1 MNRLLALF
9 ALVILFASCQ
19 SDKQAPSAGCD
30 FQSAIPKGKNVD
42 CGYITV
48 PENHDQPDGKKIK
61 IAYVVLHAEDATT
74 KEYPVIYL
82 SGGPGGSAIDST
94 AINRWYKHP
103 FRANRDII
111 LLDQRGIGYS
121 SALPNLYKD
130 LYEIMAK
137 DVTAQKEQLLID
149 SLIVDYAQRCK
160 REQIELSNYN
170 TFQNARDVGAL
181 MVHLGYEK
189 YNLYGVSYGTRL
201 ARVTQDVFPEKLNSV
216 ILNSP
221 NPIKGDMLVD
231 RLKSYSLALSRV
243 IGYCASNPECHVA
256 NPTLEA
262 DYFKAIKALQEK
274 PLVLDINGD
283 TVFLNA
289 QDGIFFIR
297 RLLYGTNS
305 RTEIPALIK
314 EYLAGGGPIIERLV
328 STEYEPD
335 YNFAMWFAVE
345 RHEMYDPRN
354 TSEVVDQVY
363 DSLTLLPAKLGLF
376 NAVYLSLG
384 KLHESGADAGKKK
397 FQPSDVPTLITV
409 NQFDPVTPP
418 ENGRIMMETLSKG
431 QLFILDEG
439 GHGGGDVACRN
450 KVMIDFMHDPNGN
463 LDASCLNVYKG

>member
-1 MNRLLALF
+1 MTKLYTLLAL
-9 ALVILFASCQ
+9 VTIITSCQ
-19 SDKQAPSAGCD
+19 TDKQPPATACD
-30 FQSAIPKGKNVD
+30 FQSIIPAGKNID

-48 PENHDQPDGKKIK
+48 PENHDQPDGKTIR

-82 SGGPGGSAIDST
+82 SGGPGSSSID
-94 AINRWYKHP
+94 AEGIDKWYNHP
-103 FRANRDII
+103 FRSNRDVI

-121 SALPNLYKD
+121 SQLPNLYKE

-137 DVTAQKEQLLID
+137 DVTAKEEQLLMD
-149 SLIVDYAQRCK
+149 QLIAGYAQKCK
-160 REQIELSNYN
+160 DKKIDLSNYN

-181 MVHLGYEK
+181 MQHLGHEK

-201 ARVTQDVFPEKLNSV
+201 ARVTQDLFPEKLNSV

-243 IGYCASNPECHVA
+243 MDYCANNPDCRAA
-256 NPTLEA
+256 NPTLQA
-262 DYFKAIKALQEK
+262 DYFKAIKGLQEK
-274 PLVLDINGD
+274 PLVLDIDGGS
-283 TVFLNA
+283 VSLNA
-289 QDGIFFIR
+289 QDGIFFVR
-297 RLLYGTNS
+297 RLLYGNDS
-305 RTEIPALIK
+305 RTDIPALVK
-314 EYLAGGGPIIERLV
+314 EYLSGGGPIITNLV
-328 STEYEPD
+328 KEEYGPD

-345 RHEMYDPRN
+345 RHEMYDPQN
-354 TSEVVDQVY
+354 TPEVVDQVY

-376 NAVYLSLG
+376 NAVYMSLG
-384 KLHESGADAGKKK
+384 KFHESGADAEKKK

-439 GHGGGDVACRN
+439 GHGGGDAKCRN
-450 KVMIDFMHDPNGN
+450 KVMIEFMHDPNGP